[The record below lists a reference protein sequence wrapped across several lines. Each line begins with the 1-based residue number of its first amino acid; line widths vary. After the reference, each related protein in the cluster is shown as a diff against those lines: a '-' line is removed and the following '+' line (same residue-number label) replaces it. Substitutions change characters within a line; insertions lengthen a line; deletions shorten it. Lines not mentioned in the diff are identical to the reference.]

1 MTILFGEQERLGRY
15 RANN

>member
-1 MTILFGEQERLGRY
+1 MTLLFGKQERLGRY